1 MNNLFI
7 LIYLTTLSITLSSCS
22 SSSSSNNEVS
32 SFRESKSSYSSSFE
46 NETKAS
52 SNSQKKDN
60 YYNNSKI
67 DFEKIEKVNQ
77 ENFPKSQL
85 LSIKLAFYYGQPAI
99 HVTSRKRSTRK
110 EIIYDNTLDKK
121 LGSYTHYDKNYDE
134 NKKLNLSH
142 IISLEKAI
150 NIASKSINRSFNMY
164 EGKLTFEDDK
174 QTVVWELESEEF
186 DIQLNAQTGEIYDID
201 S

>member
-1 MNNLFI
+1 MNKIFI

-22 SSSSSNNEVS
+22 SSSSNKEVS
-32 SFRESKSSYSSSFE
+32 SFQESKPSYSSSSE
-46 NETKAS
+46 NKTKPS
-52 SNSQKKDN
+52 SRSQKGDS
-60 YYNNSKI
+60 YYNNYDIK
-67 DFEKIEKVNQ
+67 FENIEKVNQ

-85 LSIKLAFYYGQPAI
+85 LSIKSDFYYGQPAI
-99 HVTSRKRSTRK
+99 HVTSRNGSTRK

-150 NIASKSINRSFNMY
+150 KIASKSINRDFNID
-164 EGKLTFEDDK
+164 EWKLTFEDDE
-174 QTVVWELESEEF
+174 QAVVWELESEEF
-186 DIQLNAQTGEIYDID
+186 EVQLNAQTGEVYDVD